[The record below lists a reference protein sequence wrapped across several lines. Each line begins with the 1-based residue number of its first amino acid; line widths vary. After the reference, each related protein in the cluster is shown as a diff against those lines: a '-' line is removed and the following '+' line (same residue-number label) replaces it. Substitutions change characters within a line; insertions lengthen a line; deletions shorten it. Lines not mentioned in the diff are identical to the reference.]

1 MHSFQLWALFTYLT
15 IAVLDELAPIP
26 KKHYHNSAESL
37 FQLRSDIRFNCRM
50 EAAHYHEPD
59 GLWDVTTDDGTR
71 YRCRYL
77 VAATGPLSAPI
88 KPQFDGMDE
97 FTGDTYH
104 TGEWPHEKVDF
115 SGKRVAVIGTG
126 SSGVQS
132 IPLIAAEASTLDVY
146 QRTPAYAIP
155 ARNRDLTDEERA
167 QVKAN
172 YAARRDEARSRLFP
186 LGASYPAATSMMA
199 EQTPAEAQANLD
211 KWWGVGGLQYMLSY
225 PELVFD
231 AETNQVAADFFRSK
245 VADMITDPELRAKL
259 LPQGIVGAKRLCV
272 DTNYYETYNRDNV
285 SLIDVNDTAIKCLT
299 PTGIQTSDM
308 ERPYDVIVFATGYD
322 GLTGTLSKYDIR
334 GRDKVHLG
342 EAWHKSPRTYL
353 GMQVSGFPNFFIP
366 ASGVGTPAAFTNLV
380 VSIEHQVDWIASCLA
395 YMEKEGKTS
404 IEADPEAERQWV
416 QQVHETAEASLFL
429 QANSWYLGANVPGKP
444 RIFMP
449 FVGGFPAYVDI
460 CADVAAKGYEGFRIH

>member
-1 MHSFQLWALFTYLT
+1 
-15 IAVLDELAPIP
+15 
-26 KKHYHNSAESL
+26 
-37 FQLRSDIRFNCRM
+37 
-50 EAAHYHEPD
+50 
-59 GLWDVTTDDGTR
+59 
-71 YRCRYL
+71 
-77 VAATGPLSAPI
+77 
-88 KPQFDGMDE
+88 
-97 FTGDTYH
+97 
-104 TGEWPHEKVDF
+104 
-115 SGKRVAVIGTG
+115 
-126 SSGVQS
+126 
-132 IPLIAAEASTLDVY
+132 
-146 QRTPAYAIP
+146 
-155 ARNRDLTDEERA
+155 
-167 QVKAN
+167 
-172 YAARRDEARSRLFP
+172 
-186 LGASYPAATSMMA
+186 MMA

-285 SLIDVNDTAIKCLT
+285 SLIDVNDTPIKCLT
-299 PTGIQTSDM
+299 RTGIQTSDM

-366 ASGVGTPAAFTNLV
+366 TSGVGTPAAFTNLV

-416 QQVHETAEASLFL
+416 QQTAEASLFM
-429 QANSWYLGANVPGKP
+429 QANSWYLGATVPGKP

-460 CADVAAKGYEGFRIH
+460 CAEVAAKGYEGFRIH